1 MYGKVCKG
9 ASKNS
14 ATFKMELS
22 ATISNGR
29 KLHRALSDG
38 LTTNCLFTNWLT
50 TNLLNIFLAKHTQ
63 MLDSTKNVVYT
74 VFKKYMYLNFQQHLL
89 VNIRNNTTRS
99 KICSNLKRKTPE
111 RCQRTVCS
119 CQLVSFW
126 CLSLLILDI
135 FHTIF

>member
-1 MYGKVCKG
+1 
-9 ASKNS
+9 
-14 ATFKMELS
+14 MELS

-38 LTTNCLFTNWLT
+38 LATNCLFTNWLT

-89 VNIRNNTTRS
+89 VNIRNNTTRN

-111 RCQRTVCS
+111 RCQITVCS
-119 CQLVSFW
+119 CQLMSFW

>member
-9 ASKNS
+9 TSKNS
-14 ATFKMELS
+14 STFKMELF
-22 ATISNGR
+22 ATISNNR
-29 KLHRALSDG
+29 KLQRALSDG
-38 LTTNCLFTNWLT
+38 LTTNCLLTNWLT
-50 TNLLNIFLAKHTQ
+50 TNLLNIFFAKHTR

-74 VFKKYMYLNFQQHLL
+74 VFRKYMYLNFQQHLL
-89 VNIRNNTTRS
+89 VNINNRTRS

-111 RCQRTVCS
+111 RRQLTVCL
-119 CQLVSFW
+119 CQLTLFW